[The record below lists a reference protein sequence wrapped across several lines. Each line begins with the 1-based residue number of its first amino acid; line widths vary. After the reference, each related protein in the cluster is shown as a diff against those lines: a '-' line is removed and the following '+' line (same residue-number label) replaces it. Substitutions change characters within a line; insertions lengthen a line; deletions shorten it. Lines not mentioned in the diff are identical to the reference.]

1 MMIDQVRHPNL
12 RKARPMCCF
21 FQSFPFSLAA
31 VGIAAW
37 QGGVPDST
45 LAS

>member
-21 FQSFPFSLAA
+21 FQSSPFR
-31 VGIAAW
+31 
-37 QGGVPDST
+37 
-45 LAS
+45 